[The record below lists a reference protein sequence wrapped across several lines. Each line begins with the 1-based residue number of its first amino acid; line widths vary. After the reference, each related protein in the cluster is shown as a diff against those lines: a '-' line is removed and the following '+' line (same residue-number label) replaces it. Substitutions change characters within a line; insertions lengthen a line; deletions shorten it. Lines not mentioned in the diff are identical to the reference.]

1 MAKKKSLR
9 EVIADELIEGG
20 FPELGDLID
29 KSDMSDKEVRQY
41 IYSGKGYFGKTMSNE
56 DLADLPNFRKI
67 LYSEPVIN
75 NVKDLDK
82 AFHGADWEKGDY
94 TQDQLEFIAEEN
106 GISVDRLKEIMNNE
120 ANLRDRARD
129 LEFSASPK
137 GVQNFITKAVFPRA
151 TEEYLKGGQ
160 PTGKSIALDA
170 AENALYMAPYGLI
183 GSALAKGSRAAKTG
197 LAFGSNVINP
207 ALMEGADV
215 IAYSNKPGEESSVL
229 DNMERSYYNPGD
241 VVAGSTVNAVMPYA
255 LLRGAGLVGN
265 KIGFPRAGK
274 LISEWGE
281 GMTPR
286 DLKNQWVKDVKMVN
300 EQRTNPNATPLKQ
313 KIDSKSIIES
323 KDYKASLTPEHQSI
337 LTGEESL
344 NGIIYQP
351 GKSFDEKL
359 ANYNKNRV
367 NPIKK
372 GTPEYEQLAS
382 EYEMWKPSE
391 QIIQAE
397 NLKLKRD
404 IIPEEA
410 LKNYITNKTGDIKYG
425 SQPDKIPYIGFLFR
439 KSDKTRQEEKEAKD
453 LEDEINYLY
462 SKYKLPDYREG
473 K

>member
-82 AFHGADWEKGDY
+82 AFHGSDWEKGDY

-106 GISVDRLKEIMNNE
+106 GITVDRLKEIMDNE

-129 LEFSASPK
+129 LDVSLSPE
-137 GVQNFITKAVFPRA
+137 GAQNFITKMMFPRA

-183 GSALAKGSRAAKTG
+183 GSALAKGGRAAKTG
-197 LAFGSNVINP
+197 IALGSAAVNP
-207 ALMEGADV
+207 AIMEGADV
-215 IAYSNKPGEESSVL
+215 IAYTNKPGEENSVL
-229 DNMERSYYNPGD
+229 DNTERADFNPGD
-241 VVAGSTVNAVMPYA
+241 VAAGTAVNSIMPYA
-255 LLRGAGLVGN
+255 FLRGAGMAGRKFGL
-265 KIGFPRAGK
+265 PEAGK
-274 LISEWGE
+274 YISEFGE
-281 GMTPR
+281 GMTPQ
-286 DLKNQWVKDVKMVN
+286 DLKNKWVKDVDMLKKVEKSPSDYPLQVRDELKTKVKPSN
-300 EQRTNPNATPLKQ
+300 EYKNTLSEENQ
-313 KIDSKSIIES
+313 K
-323 KDYKASLTPEHQSI
+323 I
-337 LTGEESL
+337 LTGEKTTDGL
-344 NGIIYQP
+344 IYEH
-351 GKSFDEKL
+351 GRNFNEKL
-359 ANYNKNRV
+359 KNYQ
-367 NPIKK
+367 KK
-372 GTPEYEQLAS
+372 LDQPLS
-382 EYEMWKPSE
+382 KE
-391 QIIQAE
+391 QIAQLEKDYENWVPKEQIYESE
-397 NLKLKRD
+397 NLKTPWKMGSQ
-404 IIPEEA
+404 EA
-410 LKNYITNKTGDIKYG
+410 IKNYVTNKTGDIKYG

>member
-41 IYSGKGYFGKTMSNE
+41 IYSGKGYFGKTMSKE

-82 AFHGADWEKGDY
+82 AFHSADWEKGDY

-129 LEFSASPK
+129 LEVSASPE
-137 GVQNFITKAVFPRA
+137 GVQNFVTKMMFPRA
-151 TEEYLKGGQ
+151 TKEYLKGGQ

-170 AENALYMAPYGLI
+170 VENALYMAPYGLI
-183 GSALAKGSRAAKTG
+183 GSALAKGGRAAKTG
-197 LAFGSNVINP
+197 IALGSAAVNP
-207 ALMEGADV
+207 TIMEGADV

-229 DNMERSYYNPGD
+229 DNTERADFNPGD
-241 VVAGSTVNAVMPYA
+241 VAAGTAVNSIMPYA
-255 LLRGAGLVGN
+255 LLRGAGMAGR
-265 KIGFPRAGK
+265 KFGFPEAGK
-274 LISEWGE
+274 SISEFGE
-281 GMTPR
+281 GMTPQ
-286 DLKNQWVKDVKMVN
+286 DLKNKWVKDVDMLKKVQKSPSDYSLQVRDELRTKVAPSN
-300 EQRTNPNATPLKQ
+300 E
-313 KIDSKSIIES
+313 
-323 KDYKASLTPEHQSI
+323 YKNTLSPQNQVI
-337 LTGEESL
+337 LTGEKST
-344 NGIIYQP
+344 NGLIYEP
-351 GKSFDEKL
+351 GRNFNEKL
-359 ANYNKNRV
+359 KNYQ
-367 NPIKK
+367 KK
-372 GTPEYEQLAS
+372 LEQPLS
-382 EYEMWKPSE
+382 KE
-391 QIIQAE
+391 QIAQLEKDYENWVPKEQIYESE
-397 NLKLKRD
+397 NLKTPWKMGSQ
-404 IIPEEA
+404 EA
-410 LKNYITNKTGDIKYG
+410 IKNYMTNKIGDIKYG